1 MKNKIY
7 HHTQIMSHFD
17 KLSVTNVFENLN
29 FSLNIL
35 FIILFVIVSSNIF
48 PQENNYVQVKGK
60 EIITPDS
67 KPILLRGINLGNWLN
82 PEGYMFRF
90 SNVNS
95 FRLIDNTIKELIGAD
110 EAKKFWLAF
119 RDNYITK
126 EDISFIKSTGLNHI
140 RVPFNFKFF
149 LVEDHPEIWI
159 EEGFKRLDDVIKW
172 CKEENLYVVL
182 DLHAA
187 PGGQTGDNIDD
198 SWSYPFLLED
208 EKAQQTTIALWKK
221 LADRYKDETIVIGY
235 DLLNEPLPH
244 YLENKEVLNP
254 LLEPLYKKITTAIR
268 EVDKNHIIF
277 LGGAQ
282 WNTNFDV
289 FGKPYED
296 KLAYTFHKYW
306 MPPIQ
311 EQIQEYVNFSNKYN
325 VPIWMGES
333 GENEDAWIDS
343 FRVLLETN
351 NIGWCFWPYKKMDSD
366 RGMVQFPKTKEWEEI
381 IKYAELSKKNFE
393 EIRNAKPDREIVKK
407 ALSDLLEN
415 IRFKNC
421 EINKGY
427 LKALGVK

>member
-1 MKNKIY
+1 MVIKMKSLNKIL
-7 HHTQIMSHFD
+7 
-17 KLSVTNVFENLN
+17 LS
-29 FSLNIL
+29 
-35 FIILFVIVSSNIF
+35 LFVVIIISANLF
-48 PQENNYVQVKGK
+48 PQNNFVTIKGK
-60 EIITPDS
+60 EFISPDG
-67 KPILLRGINLGNWLN
+67 KPIILRGINLGNWLN
-82 PEGYMFRF
+82 PEGYMFKF
-90 SNVNS
+90 NNVNS
-95 FRLIDNTIKELIGAD
+95 FRLIDNTIKELVGAD
-110 EAKKFWLAF
+110 ETRKFWQTF

-126 EDISFIKSTGLNHI
+126 EDITFIKSTGLNHI

-149 LVEDHPEIWI
+149 LVEDHPEIWL

-172 CKEENLYVVL
+172 CNEENLYVVL

-198 SWSYPFLLED
+198 SWSYPFLYED
-208 EKAQQTTIALWKK
+208 EQAQKTTIALWKK

-244 YLENKEVLNP
+244 YLTNKDVLNP
-254 LLEPLYKKITTAIR
+254 LVEPLYKKISAAIR

-296 KLAYTFHKYW
+296 KLAYTFHTYW
-306 MPPIQ
+306 TDVKQ
-311 EQIQEYVNFSNKYN
+311 DVVQRFVDFSDKYN
-325 VPIWMGES
+325 VPLWLGES

-351 NIGWCFWPYKKMDSD
+351 NIGWCFWPYKKMDSS
-366 RGMVQFPKTKEWEEI
+366 RGMVQFVKTKEWDEI
-381 IKYAELSKKNFE
+381 IKYAELPKNNFE
-393 EIRNAKPDREIVKK
+393 EIRNAKPEREIIKQ

-415 IRFKNC
+415 IKFKNC

>member
-1 MKNKIY
+1 MSIIVLLRRK
-7 HHTQIMSHFD
+7 SHFD
-17 KLSVTNVFENLN
+17 KLSVTKIIF
-29 FSLNIL
+29 L
-35 FIILFVIVSSNIF
+35 FTFTLFFITSAYPQDGFVS
-48 PQENNYVQVKGK
+48 VKGK
-60 EIITPDS
+60 EINTPDG

-90 SNVNS
+90 HNVNS

-110 EAKKFWLAF
+110 EARKFWQTF
-119 RDNYITK
+119 RDNYITR

-149 LVEDHPEIWI
+149 LVEDHPDIWL
-159 EEGFKRLDDVIKW
+159 EDGFKRLDDVIKW

-198 SWSYPFLLED
+198 SWSYPFLFED
-208 EKAQQTTIALWKK
+208 EQAQQTTIALWKK

-244 YLENKEVLNP
+244 YLKNKDVLNP
-254 LLEPLYKKITTAIR
+254 LLEPLYKKITIAIR
-268 EVDKNHIIF
+268 EVDNNHIIF

-282 WNTNFDV
+282 WNTNFKV
-289 FGKPYED
+289 FSKPFED

-306 MPPIQ
+306 MPPVQ
-311 EQIQEYVNFSNKYN
+311 DQVQEYISFSNKHN
-325 VPIWMGES
+325 VPMWMGES

-381 IKYAELSKKNFE
+381 IKYAELPKKNFE
-393 EIRNAKPDREIVKK
+393 EIRNSKPDREIIKK

-415 IRFKNC
+415 IKFRNC
-421 EINKGY
+421 TVNKGY
-427 LKALGVK
+427 LKALGSK

>member
-1 MKNKIY
+1 MNFNFFELKNFL
-7 HHTQIMSHFD
+7 SHFD
-17 KLSVTNVFENLN
+17 KLSVTKMLLIIISIATVMN
-29 FSLNIL
+29 FS
-35 FIILFVIVSSNIF
+35 F
-48 PQENNYVQVKGK
+48 PQNKFVTVKGK
-60 EIITPDS
+60 EFISPDG
-67 KPILLRGINLGNWLN
+67 KPIILRGINLGNWLN
-82 PEGYMFRF
+82 PEGYMFKF
-90 SNVNS
+90 NNVNS
-95 FRLIDNTIKELIGAD
+95 FRLIDNTIKELVGAD
-110 EAKKFWLAF
+110 ETRKFWQTF

-126 EDISFIKSTGLNHI
+126 EDITFIKSTGLNHI

-149 LVEDHPEIWI
+149 LVEDHPEIWL

-172 CKEENLYVVL
+172 CNEENLYVVL

-198 SWSYPFLLED
+198 SWSYPFLYED
-208 EKAQQTTIALWKK
+208 EQAQKTTIALWKK

-244 YLENKEVLNP
+244 YLTNKDVLNP
-254 LLEPLYKKITTAIR
+254 LVEPLYKKISAAIR

-296 KLAYTFHKYW
+296 KLAYTFHTYW
-306 MPPIQ
+306 TDVKQ
-311 EQIQEYVNFSNKYN
+311 DVVQRFVDFSDKYN
-325 VPIWMGES
+325 VPLWLGES

-351 NIGWCFWPYKKMDSD
+351 NIGWCFWPYKKMDSS
-366 RGMVQFPKTKEWEEI
+366 RGMVQFVKTKEWDEI
-381 IKYAELSKKNFE
+381 IKYAELPKNNFE
-393 EIRNAKPDREIVKK
+393 EIRNAKPEREIIKQ

-415 IRFKNC
+415 IKFKNC

>member
-7 HHTQIMSHFD
+7 HHTQIMSHVD
-17 KLSVTNVFENLN
+17 KLSVTK
-29 FSLNIL
+29 IIYL
-35 FIILFVIVSSNIF
+35 FAFALSFITSASPQNDFVKI
-48 PQENNYVQVKGK
+48 EGK
-60 EIITPDS
+60 EFITPAG
-67 KPILLRGINLGNWLN
+67 KAFLLKGINLGNWLN

-110 EAKKFWLAF
+110 EARKFWLAF

-221 LADRYKDETIVIGY
+221 LADRYKDETIVVGY

-244 YLENKEVLNP
+244 YLENKDVLNP
-254 LLEPLYKKITTAIR
+254 LLEPLYKKISAAIR

-282 WNTNFDV
+282 WNTNFTV
-289 FGKPYED
+289 FSQPFEE

-311 EQIQEYVNFSNKYN
+311 EQIQEYVNFSNKHN

-381 IKYAELSKKNFE
+381 IKYAELPKKNFE

-415 IRFKNC
+415 IKFRNC
-421 EINKGY
+421 TVNKGY
-427 LKALGVK
+427 LKALGIK

>member
-1 MKNKIY
+1 MK
-7 HHTQIMSHFD
+7 
-17 KLSVTNVFENLN
+17 
-29 FSLNIL
+29 SLNRLLLSLLISFL
-35 FIILFVIVSSNIF
+35 VMPFSYPQNDFVTI
-48 PQENNYVQVKGK
+48 K
-60 EIITPDS
+60 EKEFITPDGN
-67 KPILLRGINLGNWLN
+67 PILLKGINLGNWLN

-95 FRLIDNTIKELIGAD
+95 FRLIDNTIKELVGAD
-110 EAKKFWLAF
+110 EARKFWLAF

-208 EKAQQTTIALWKK
+208 EQAQKTTIALWKK

-244 YLENKEVLNP
+244 YLENKDVLNP
-254 LLEPLYKKITTAIR
+254 LLEPLYKKITAAIR
-268 EVDKNHIIF
+268 EVDNNHIIF

-296 KLAYTFHKYW
+296 KLAYTFHTYW
-306 MPPIQ
+306 TDVKQ
-311 EQIQEYVNFSNKYN
+311 DVVQRFVDFSEKYN
-325 VPIWMGES
+325 VPLWLGES

-381 IKYAELSKKNFE
+381 IKYAELPKKNFE

-407 ALSDLLEN
+407 AFSDLLEN
-415 IRFKNC
+415 IKFRNC
-421 EINKGY
+421 TVNKGY
-427 LKALGVK
+427 LKALGSK